1 MALVAEAGLPF
12 VPSPPARDA
21 EEAVRIAERMGFPV
35 VLKGIASNLPHKT
48 EHGLVKLALSDPAAV
63 RAAYA
68 QLGAMLQRLAKG
80 ADGQV
85 VVQPMIEE
93 GVPLLIGAR
102 NDPQFGSI
110 LVVGLGGT
118 LVEVMKE
125 TSLRIGPVDA
135 ATATQMLAETKA
147 ATLIA
152 GTRGKG
158 PFDKDAAIR
167 AIVALSRFA
176 HATSESIAAVEINPL
191 IVRKIGQGALGV
203 DLLLEPFEA
212 GNSNM
217 PTAPQ

>member
-1 MALVAEAGLPF
+1 
-12 VPSPPARDA
+12 
-21 EEAVRIAERMGFPV
+21 
-35 VLKGIASNLPHKT
+35 
-48 EHGLVKLALSDPAAV
+48 
-63 RAAYA
+63 
-68 QLGAMLQRLAKG
+68 
-80 ADGQV
+80 
-85 VVQPMIEE
+85 
-93 GVPLLIGAR
+93 
-102 NDPQFGSI
+102 
-110 LVVGLGGT
+110 VVGLGGT

-135 ATATQMLAETKA
+135 ASAAEMLEETKA

-176 HATSESIAAVEINPL
+176 HATSESIASIEINPL

-212 GNSNM
+212 GKAGT
-217 PTAPQ
+217 PAAPR